1 MFEADSQIFASAPSV
16 QRIYASKFFG
26 PPSAGTIGGTLARRA
41 RAGRAPGIFLDPCP
55 TGDLLGGALRGALR
69 TIFES
74 TLRCVLHH
82 GDPRRRF

>member
-1 MFEADSQIFASAPSV
+1 MLALTGDCVMVAC
-16 QRIYASKFFG
+16 
-26 PPSAGTIGGTLARRA
+26 GGTLARRA